1 MTKEHPGQGEAHLG
15 WHQVQ
20 VKFNFN
26 LGKEMLPIYVNVPQ
40 GFRLFSKTITDWKD
54 TYQDS
59 LRKGR
64 RNVDQ
69 DEEAWGGKNS
79 LLQFCK
85 FTFRSDQTWL
95 LQVLRSYQLLWGFH
109 FIHLHIYKEAKGV
122 GVEGDHVVDHLM
134 CSRWKW
140 KCKYQPILQS
150 MSSRL
155 KHLLK

>member
-26 LGKEMLPIYVNVPQ
+26 LGKEMLPIYVHVPQ

-69 DEEAWGGKNS
+69 DEEALKVAKIHCSSFLWHQSEFFQIHIPKWPNIIAPGFEKLSIALGFPLHS
-79 LLQFCK
+79 PAYLQRGQRGRGRRGSCSQPPDVHPLK
-85 FTFRSDQTWL
+85 
-95 LQVLRSYQLLWGFH
+95 
-109 FIHLHIYKEAKGV
+109 
-122 GVEGDHVVDHLM
+122 VEM
-134 CSRWKW
+134 
-140 KCKYQPILQS
+140 
-150 MSSRL
+150 
-155 KHLLK
+155 